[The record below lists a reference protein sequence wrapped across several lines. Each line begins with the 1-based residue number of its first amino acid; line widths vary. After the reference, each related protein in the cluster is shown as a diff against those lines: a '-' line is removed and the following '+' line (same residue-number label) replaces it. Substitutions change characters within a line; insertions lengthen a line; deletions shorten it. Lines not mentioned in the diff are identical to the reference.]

1 MKNLTKQ
8 LLYKGDNVARANV
21 VWNIAGSFVYAFA
34 SMVLSFLVIRM
45 AGEEKGGIFSFGYS
59 TLGQQL
65 FLVAYF
71 GIRPFQITDGKG
83 EYSFKEYREHRNIT
97 CMFALVAG
105 ALFLTARTIAFRK
118 GIGDYTAGK
127 CMILLLLVIYKVI
140 DGYADVYE
148 SEFQRQGCLY
158 LTGKSNFFR
167 TVFSVAVFTV
177 TLGAFKHLLF
187 ACLMAVAAQA
197 MGVFL
202 FNLDVIHAL
211 NGVDWTFTKG
221 KVTKLFKNTGFLFI
235 SVFLDFYIFS
245 SAKYAIDARMNNAA
259 SGYFNL
265 IFMPTSVIYMVANF
279 VIRPYLTTLTNLWTE
294 EKIAEF
300 KKTLVRIA
308 AVILGLTCSGRY
320 TCFRKM
326 GTFHYGASY
335 GRRKGNVDRLFWG
348 ICRDRP
354 WRRFLC
360 TGKSDVLRTGD
371 HAKAEN
377 RVFCIRSGSCS
388 SVFPVRR
395 ACWGFWY

>member
-1 MKNLTKQ
+1 MKNLTKR

-21 VWNIAGSFVYAFA
+21 IWNIAGSFVYAFA

-83 EYSFKEYREHRNIT
+83 EYSFGEYREHRNMT
-97 CMFALVAG
+97 CMLALVAG

-167 TVFSVAVFTV
+167 TIFSVAVFTV
-177 TLGAFKHLLF
+177 TLGAFNHLLF

-202 FNLDVIHAL
+202 FDLDVIHAL
-211 NGVDWTFTKG
+211 DHVDWTITKG
-221 KVTKLFKNTGFLFI
+221 KV
-235 SVFLDFYIFS
+235 
-245 SAKYAIDARMNNAA
+245 
-259 SGYFNL
+259 
-265 IFMPTSVIYMVANF
+265 
-279 VIRPYLTTLTNLWTE
+279 
-294 EKIAEF
+294 AE
-300 KKTLVRIA
+300 
-308 AVILGLTCSGRY
+308 AV
-320 TCFRKM
+320 
-326 GTFHYGASY
+326 
-335 GRRKGNVDRLFWG
+335 
-348 ICRDRP
+348 
-354 WRRFLC
+354 
-360 TGKSDVLRTGD
+360 
-371 HAKAEN
+371 
-377 RVFCIRSGSCS
+377 
-388 SVFPVRR
+388 
-395 ACWGFWY
+395 

>member
-211 NGVDWTFTKG
+211 DGVDWTFTKG

-245 SAKYAIDARMNNAA
+245 CAKYAIDARMNNAA

-265 IFMPTSVIYMVANF
+265 IFMPLF
-279 VIRPYLTTLTNLWTE
+279 LP
-294 EKIAEF
+294 
-300 KKTLVRIA
+300 
-308 AVILGLTCSGRY
+308 
-320 TCFRKM
+320 
-326 GTFHYGASY
+326 AS
-335 GRRKGNVDRLFWG
+335 
-348 ICRDRP
+348 CCP
-354 WRRFLC
+354 
-360 TGKSDVLRTGD
+360 
-371 HAKAEN
+371 
-377 RVFCIRSGSCS
+377 
-388 SVFPVRR
+388 
-395 ACWGFWY
+395 

>member
-211 NGVDWTFTKG
+211 DGVDWTFTKG

-235 SVFLDFYIFS
+235 SVFLDFYILCVFFS
-245 SAKYAIDARMNNAA
+245 AA
-259 SGYFNL
+259 GSGAYCTCPRFYSSNQATAVCFLGDVWHWCFLYHQRIIQESCNLRLYQCKFCGTYF
-265 IFMPTSVIYMVANF
+265 
-279 VIRPYLTTLTNLWTE
+279 
-294 EKIAEF
+294 
-300 KKTLVRIA
+300 
-308 AVILGLTCSGRY
+308 
-320 TCFRKM
+320 
-326 GTFHYGASY
+326 
-335 GRRKGNVDRLFWG
+335 
-348 ICRDRP
+348 
-354 WRRFLC
+354 
-360 TGKSDVLRTGD
+360 
-371 HAKAEN
+371 
-377 RVFCIRSGSCS
+377 
-388 SVFPVRR
+388 
-395 ACWGFWY
+395 

>member
-1 MKNLTKQ
+1 
-8 LLYKGDNVARANV
+8 
-21 VWNIAGSFVYAFA
+21 
-34 SMVLSFLVIRM
+34 
-45 AGEEKGGIFSFGYS
+45 
-59 TLGQQL
+59 
-65 FLVAYF
+65 
-71 GIRPFQITDGKG
+71 
-83 EYSFKEYREHRNIT
+83 
-97 CMFALVAG
+97 MFALVAG

-211 NGVDWTFTKG
+211 DGVDWTFTKG

-245 SAKYAIDARMNNAA
+245 CAKYAIDARMNNAA
-259 SGYFNL
+259 SGYF
-265 IFMPTSVIYMVANF
+265 
-279 VIRPYLTTLTNLWTE
+279 
-294 EKIAEF
+294 
-300 KKTLVRIA
+300 
-308 AVILGLTCSGRY
+308 
-320 TCFRKM
+320 
-326 GTFHYGASY
+326 
-335 GRRKGNVDRLFWG
+335 
-348 ICRDRP
+348 
-354 WRRFLC
+354 
-360 TGKSDVLRTGD
+360 
-371 HAKAEN
+371 
-377 RVFCIRSGSCS
+377 
-388 SVFPVRR
+388 
-395 ACWGFWY
+395 